1 MWIKREI
8 SSYIEQV
15 QASRP
20 ALLLTGAR
28 QTGKSSLLNRLFP
41 DLPYVSLDVPLHARQ
56 ASENGAAF
64 LESHGIPLVIDEI
77 QYAPELFR
85 YIKIHIDQNRDAHG
99 QFIMTG
105 SQQFSLMKG
114 VSESLAGRVSILHL
128 HSLSARELSRHY
140 QLNPTPGELLQWVIR
155 GGYPEIYQHKLDPAR
170 FFSDYMATYIERDVR
185 QLINIRNVR
194 EFDQFMRL
202 LAIRSGQI
210 FSMSRIATEVG
221 VSTNTIKSWIG
232 VLEASNIIYLLKPF
246 YNNFGKR
253 IIKSPK
259 LYFVD
264 TGLLCYLLNILSAK
278 SLQNNPLLGAIF
290 ETYALGQ
297 LLRSLHNQGLA
308 DELYYFRD
316 KDGREVDFL
325 IPEGNL
331 LNLYECKWQDESG
344 EIPANIR
351 KIMKIFGEENIKQIC
366 TLTTTTQNT
375 PMNHTFRV
383 SNVIDL

>member
-1 MWIKREI
+1 MWIQREI
-8 SSYIEQV
+8 SSYIKQLY
-15 QASRP
+15 AKRP

-28 QTGKSSLLNRLFP
+28 QTGKSSLLNHLFP
-41 DLPYVSLDVPLHARQ
+41 DLPYVSLDVPLLAKQ
-56 ASENGAAF
+56 ASENGSAF
-64 LESHGIPLVIDEI
+64 LESYTMPLVIDEI
-77 QYAPELFR
+77 QYAPTLFR
-85 YIKIHIDQNRDAHG
+85 HIKVQIDQNRDKTG
-99 QFIMTG
+99 LFVMTG

-114 VSESLAGRVSILHL
+114 VSESLAGRVSILNL
-128 HSLSARELSRHY
+128 HSLSARELHKHY
-140 QLNPTPGELLQWVIR
+140 KVQPSSSKIMEWIIK
-155 GGYPEIYQHKLDPAR
+155 GGYPEIYQHELEPNR

-221 VSTNTIKSWIG
+221 VSTNTIKSWLG

-246 YNNFGKR
+246 YKNFGKR

-259 LYFVD
+259 LYFLD
-264 TGLLCYLLNILSAK
+264 TGLLCYLLNIQSAD

-290 ETYALGQ
+290 ETYTLGQ
-297 LLRSLHNQGLA
+297 MLRSLHNQGKP
-308 DELYYFRD
+308 DKLYYFRD
-316 KDGREVDFL
+316 KDGREVDFI

-331 LNLYECKWQDESG
+331 LTLYECKWQDESG
-344 EIPANIR
+344 EIPKNIR
-351 KIMKIFGEENIKQIC
+351 KIITIFGEDNIKQIC
-366 TLTTTTQNT
+366 TLTTVPQNT
-375 PMNHTFRV
+375 PINDKFRV

>member
-1 MWIKREI
+1 MWIEREI
-8 SSYIEQV
+8 SSLIKQIHAE
-15 QASRP
+15 RP

-28 QTGKSSLLNRLFP
+28 QTGKSSLLSRLFP
-41 DLPYVSLDVPLHARQ
+41 EFPYVSLDVPLEARQ
-56 ASENGAAF
+56 ASENGSFF
-64 LESHGIPLVIDEI
+64 LETHGIPLAIDEI

-85 YIKIHIDQNRDAHG
+85 SIKIRIDQYRSMSG

-114 VSESLAGRVSILHL
+114 VSESLAGRIAILNL
-128 HSLSARELSRHY
+128 HTLSARELARHY
-140 QLNPTPGELLQWVIR
+140 KTSPKQEKILEWIIK
-155 GGYPEIYQHKLDPAR
+155 GGYPEIYQHSLEPNR

-185 QLINIRNVR
+185 QLINIRNLR

-202 LAIRSGQI
+202 LALRSGQI
-210 FSMSRIATEVG
+210 FSMSRLATEIG

-232 VLEASNIIYLLKPF
+232 VLEASNIIYLLKP
-246 YNNFGKR
+246 YYKNFGKR

-259 LYFVD
+259 LYFMD
-264 TGLLCYLLNILSAK
+264 TGLLCYLMNIQTTD
-278 SLQNNPLLGAIF
+278 SLRNNPLLGAIF
-290 ETYALGQ
+290 ETYVLGQ
-297 LLRSLHNQGLA
+297 LLRNFHNQGIA

-331 LNLYECKWQDESG
+331 LNLYECKWHDESG
-344 EIPANIR
+344 EIPKNIK
-351 KIMKIFGEENIKQIC
+351 KIINIFGEETVKQIC
-366 TLTTTTQNT
+366 TLTTAPQNT
-375 PMNHTFRV
+375 PISPTFRV